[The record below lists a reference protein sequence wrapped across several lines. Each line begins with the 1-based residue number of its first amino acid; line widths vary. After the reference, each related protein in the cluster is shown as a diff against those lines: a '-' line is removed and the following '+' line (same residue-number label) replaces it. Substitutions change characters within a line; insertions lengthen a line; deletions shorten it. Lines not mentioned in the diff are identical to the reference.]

1 MEVFIV
7 PPALF
12 SHFKNKM
19 HVTKE
24 IILNLI
30 NDSFTKTW
38 GMIHRISENREVN
51 EINAN
56 ARNL

>member
-30 NDSFTKTW
+30 NDSFTKT
-38 GMIHRISENREVN
+38 
-51 EINAN
+51 
-56 ARNL
+56 